1 MELMKKLE
9 TEALSLPITDCSV
22 IGIGCSSSPR
32 KLLESMLADKSVLGA
47 DLRNASVA
55 SASDS
60 LTTFCNIALA
70 PAAVKTPEALSSAF
84 TLDDNLSGSILRDFI
99 LSLSL
104 MSGGFTWFSDR
115 PAASLS
121 TLPIA
126 CVWKNTKCLLS
137 TEIRFWLH
145 AVCKLDIVLAKMQQL
160 YLK

>member
-32 KLLESMLADKSVLGA
+32 KLLESMLEDKSVLVLGA
-47 DLRNASVA
+47 DLRNASV
-55 SASDS
+55 ASDS

-99 LSLSL
+99 FTLSL
-104 MSGGFTWFSDR
+104 MSGGFT
-115 PAASLS
+115 
-121 TLPIA
+121 
-126 CVWKNTKCLLS
+126 
-137 TEIRFWLH
+137 
-145 AVCKLDIVLAKMQQL
+145 
-160 YLK
+160 